1 MVRLVEEAFPK
12 VVCPVTPKVPDA
24 FILVKYGDVEA
35 VSVAKFVVV
44 ETEIRPLADTT
55 LYELRY
61 VPIGW

>member
-1 MVRLVEEAFPK
+1 MVDEALPK
-12 VVCPVTPKVPDA
+12 VVWPVTAKVPEA
-24 FILVKYGDVEA
+24 FILVKYGEVEA